1 MLNKTLILCLL
12 IAVPLAA
19 SDDYELYKQARTY
32 WLENNWEP
40 AAKAYKTLIEKY
52 PNSSRRCKSENYL
65 AYCYRN
71 MGKTREAF
79 NLFSQ
84 TIASGQCNE
93 ETLAD
98 ARSERVNLAALLIKS
113 DPKMKQ
119 VLVQALNDGNKDIRF
134 LAAIK
139 LVGLGDNAGMK
150 IFFQIVEKETDQDL
164 RELAVTN
171 IMKFG
176 SKPDKDRLQVMLDKH
191 REANKGKKAKMI
203 RLIIRDLTTN
213 KTETRLNVPIGLFQN
228 ILALLSDE
236 QIDQIKKEA
245 KLDFSAMTTV
255 KLEQY
260 PPGTVLFKVVDGSKK
275 EIKVFLE

>member
-1 MLNKTLILCLL
+1 MLNKTLILCLM
-12 IAVPLAA
+12 IAMPLAA

-32 WLENNWEP
+32 WLDNNWEE
-40 AAKAYKTLIEKY
+40 AAKAYKTLIAKY

-71 MGKTREAF
+71 MGKMREAF
-79 NLFSQ
+79 DLFSQ
-84 TIASGQCNE
+84 TIASGHCSE

-113 DPKMKQ
+113 DPSMKQ
-119 VLVQALNDGNKDIRF
+119 VLIKALGDGNKDIRF
-134 LAAIK
+134 LAALK
-139 LVGLGDNAGMK
+139 LAGLGDTAGIK
-150 IFFQIVEKETDQDL
+150 IFFQIVEQETDQDL

-171 IMKFG
+171 IMKYG
-176 SKPDKDRLQVMLDKH
+176 TKTDKDRLQVQLNKH
-191 REANKGKKAKMI
+191 REANKGKKSKMI
-203 RLIIRDLTTN
+203 RLIIRDLNTN

-228 ILALLSDE
+228 ILALLSDD
-236 QIDQIKKEA
+236 QIDLIRQETKM
-245 KLDFSAMTTV
+245 DFSAMTTV

-260 PPGTVLFKVVDGSKK
+260 APGTVLVKVVDGSKK